1 MATYFKGQAN
11 LRIKLETNVTL
22 TGYTCLIKYRKPNNE
37 VGSWAATIDGSDDSK
52 MYYDINSTTTI
63 NQEGKWIFWAYYSLG
78 AIVGIG
84 EIAIQQ
90 FNTEG
95 Y

>member
-11 LRIKLETNVTL
+11 LRIKLETDVTL
-22 TGYTCLIKYRKPNNE
+22 TGYSCKIKYRKPN
-37 VGSWAATIDGSDDSK
+37 SATGEWTAIIDTEDDSK
-52 MYYDINSTTTI
+52 MYYDIASSSTI
-63 NQEGKWIFWAYYSLG
+63 DQEGKWIFWAYYSLG

-84 EIAIQQ
+84 EIATQQ